1 MDGFNAALAIV
12 TEAKEV
18 SLSGADAMLNDALND
33 HGTAFADAG
42 QNDRTVADRVLEA
55 ARPSSVAQE
64 QLDQMTLNVLNTQEI
79 AMEAVAARDYSR
91 RQLEVAQ
98 ETITTLEAL
107 LTATPASA
115 RVSEERNQLIA
126 ALALEQQRV
135 VVLREA
141 LADADARAAELAEQS
156 LLALDQS
163 DDAVAA
169 LTENIDRLTQRYNQT
184 IDRLELARA
193 DLKNVGEDMSATL
206 DTMAARNASLQSL
219 EADVETAQAQLVDVE
234 SQRLATISDLATLT
248 ASVAARQA
256 ELNTLNGVEESVV
269 AEAGEGPSIT
279 VMIDDTSADD
289 TASAQANSSRQLNDQ
304 MIALASKIAEL
315 EETLVPLQTNFDA
328 QVQQQAALRAA
339 ALAEPLAQEMAM
351 EMAAD
356 RARGL
361 ADEMAGEL
369 AEQLAEERA
378 SILASILADERV
390 GQMTAE
396 EIAAVAGM
404 RIVSEDTA
412 LDTIAPLRAYLYD
425 KLLAASAS
433 EGEAGRR

>member
-18 SLSGADAMLNDALND
+18 SLSGADAMLNNALND

-64 QLDQMTLNVLNTQEI
+64 QLDQMTLNVLNAQEI
-79 AMEAVAARDYSR
+79 AMAAVEARDYSR

-156 LLALDQS
+156 LLALDQN

-169 LTENIDRLTQRYNQT
+169 LTENIERLTQRYNQT

-219 EADVETAQAQLVDVE
+219 EADVEAAQAQLVDVE
-234 SQRLATISDLATLT
+234 SQRLATISELATPT

-256 ELNTLNGVEESVV
+256 ELNTLNGEDESVV
-269 AEAGEGPSIT
+269 EEAGNSPSIT
-279 VMIDDTSADD
+279 VMIDD
-289 TASAQANSSRQLNDQ
+289 
-304 MIALASKIAEL
+304 AEGD
-315 EETLVPLQTNFDA
+315 ET
-328 QVQQQAALRAA
+328 
-339 ALAEPLAQEMAM
+339 
-351 EMAAD
+351 
-356 RARGL
+356 
-361 ADEMAGEL
+361 
-369 AEQLAEERA
+369 
-378 SILASILADERV
+378 
-390 GQMTAE
+390 
-396 EIAAVAGM
+396 AVA
-404 RIVSEDTA
+404 
-412 LDTIAPLRAYLYD
+412 RAESYVN
-425 KLLAASAS
+425 
-433 EGEAGRR
+433 